1 MDEDDELDIR
11 RLKAYMERDADSDPG
26 YDSDDRYPVAERFV
40 QAEEPS
46 TTQGKPCGVWG
57 VMDIPTDEAQPAE
70 TPSADTNVIM
80 RMGDEYEVNAT
91 DECEKSIYIALDS
104 GSVAHVAS
112 PKHVPDAA
120 VVDAPPEGCQPFVAA
135 NGGTMANH
143 GTTTLHMVSEDDGN
157 QMMSTLNL
165 TDSTRALHS
174 CTMMADQGNEI
185 LMTKSAAMVVPEGFV
200 DRVIA
205 LMAKEGKRV
214 RATYPR
220 RGGLYVARMRARP
233 GARPTQGLARN
244 AAGQFLPRPAAARPG
259 APRPKAKAQAQP
271 KRGNSGFTR
280 RGGQR

>member
-1 MDEDDELDIR
+1 LDGR
-11 RLKAYMERDADSDPG
+11 RLKAWL
-26 YDSDDRYPVAERFV
+26 DREAASEPEYYSEEEYPALRRGV

-46 TTQGKPCGVWG
+46 TTQGKPCGVAG
-57 VMDIPTDEAQPAE
+57 VMDIPPDEAHPAE
-70 TPSADTNVIM
+70 TPMPAADMNVIT
-80 RMGDEYEVNAT
+80 RMGDEFEVNAT

-120 VVDAPPEGCQPFVAA
+120 TVIAPPDGCQPFVAA

-244 AAGQFLPRPAAARPG
+244 AAGQFLPRPAAARPA